1 MHNVRDSLNFS
12 RFVGNVEAEAAQVLG
27 VQHQGTGVHHKL
39 LQVCRHLY
47 VGVTFKEIYF
57 FPTQIF

>member
-1 MHNVRDSLNFS
+1 MHNVRDPLNFS
-12 RFVGNVEAEAAQVLG
+12 RFVGNAEAEAAQVLG

-39 LQVCRHLY
+39 CRHLY
-47 VGVTFKEIYF
+47 VDVTFKEIYF